1 MAVESQ
7 ELNLLANDNRG
18 RSQLEGGFDLLG
30 WDEVTQGSVLPAFEG
45 DASNIANLKAEERSY
60 SGYNSYT
67 ATVSSWRV
75 IKPVFNRDICID
87 CQNCW
92 VWCPDSSILSRDK
105 QMLGIDYD
113 HCKGCEICV
122 EVCPTNPKSLL
133 MFSEYAELE
142 ESLASW
148 PEKKKKEKK
157 SKEA

>member
-1 MAVESQ
+1 MSVEQ
-7 ELNLLANDNRG
+7 QDLKLKAAEGRG
-18 RSQLEGGFDLLG
+18 RFQLEAGEDLYG
-30 WDEVTQGSVLPAFEG
+30 WNEVTQGSVLPSFDG
-45 DASNIANLKAEERSY
+45 DATGIANKKAEERNY
-60 SGYNSYT
+60 SDYNSYS

-75 IKPVFNRDICID
+75 IKPVFNIDVCID

-113 HCKGCEICV
+113 HCKGCEVCV

-133 MFSEYAELE
+133 MFSEYEDLGDA
-142 ESLASW
+142 LASW

-157 SKEA
+157 